1 MSHKIIKPD
10 LDLVFARF
18 AIFGMLAILFAVSYA
33 NGHPSWLTWV
43 VMLLGVFSIF
53 EAAIKADEDALAANG
68 LAKIIISQSGK
79 LASERD
85 EYKFVAESLD
95 DLYVRECK
103 KTGDLKKSIQGN
115 QGRIAELE
123 RLNRVKAQTILDLH
137 QEITELKAS
146 HHGEVIGH
154 EVHLKQVKK
163 NRDDFEKKVKQL
175 KCLVNHQHKIIKQHD
190 QSLERM
196 LEFKKQIKDHLISLR
211 NEYNLWANEEI
222 SQVGAQLDHL
232 ENLIEANSQQCDC
245 TNLPE
250 SKNFFNKPIICHQCG
265 KEHLI

>member
-18 AIFGMLAILFAVSYA
+18 AIFGMLSSLFAVSYV

-68 LAKIIISQSGK
+68 LAKIIISHSRK

-85 EYKFVAESLD
+85 EYEFVAESLD

-103 KTGDLKKSIQGN
+103 KTDELKKSIQGN
-115 QGRIAELE
+115 QGRISELE
-123 RLNRVKAQTILDLH
+123 RLNRVKAQAIIDLH

-154 EVHLKQVKK
+154 EVHLKKIKQERDELQTLYTQQGINMFKLQKRVDAVIIEIENMYLSGAIGFDTVKK
-163 NRDDFEKKVKQL
+163 LEQAL
-175 KCLVNHQHKIIKQHD
+175 KGED
-190 QSLERM
+190 SE
-196 LEFKKQIKDHLISLR
+196 
-211 NEYNLWANEEI
+211 
-222 SQVGAQLDHL
+222 
-232 ENLIEANSQQCDC
+232 
-245 TNLPE
+245 
-250 SKNFFNKPIICHQCG
+250 
-265 KEHLI
+265 

>member
-18 AIFGMLAILFAVSYA
+18 AIFGMLASLFAVSYV

-53 EAAIKADEDALAANG
+53 ETAIKADEDALAANG
-68 LAKIIISQSGK
+68 LAKIIISHSRK

-85 EYKFVAESLD
+85 EYEFVAESLD

-103 KTGDLKKSIQGN
+103 KTDELKKSIQGN
-115 QGRIAELE
+115 QGRISELE
-123 RLNRVKAQTILDLH
+123 RLNRVKAQAIIDLH

-154 EVHLKQVKK
+154 EVHLKKIKQERDELQTLYTQQGINMFKLQKRVDAVIIEIENMYLSGAIGFDTVKK
-163 NRDDFEKKVKQL
+163 LEQAL
-175 KCLVNHQHKIIKQHD
+175 K
-190 QSLERM
+190 
-196 LEFKKQIKDHLISLR
+196 
-211 NEYNLWANEEI
+211 
-222 SQVGAQLDHL
+222 GG
-232 ENLIEANSQQCDC
+232 EA
-245 TNLPE
+245 
-250 SKNFFNKPIICHQCG
+250 
-265 KEHLI
+265 